1 MDFLVAFIA
10 EEAGIASVFG
20 GIMRKINLAVVGATG
35 MVGNKFLEVL
45 TERKLPVEDYYLFA
59 SAKSAGKIIDFM
71 GKPHTVIEL
80 TEENVKKVN
89 VDIALFS
96 AGGSVSKTFAPI
108 FAAQGAIVVDNSSQ
122 WRMDKDVPLVV
133 PEVNP
138 DDVTWNHGIIANP
151 NCSTIQAML
160 ALKPLDEKYTI
171 KRVVYSTYQAVSG
184 AGVQGYNDLKD
195 GIEGVAPKK
204 FPYPIFG
211 NVIPQIDVFLDNGYT
226 KEEEKMINETR
237 KILGRPD
244 LRVTATTVR
253 VPVFHGHSE
262 SINLEFEKPCTLEGI
277 KEALRT
283 FPNVIIV
290 DDTANGKY
298 PMPIYAE
305 NHDEV
310 YVGRIRLDFSVES
323 GCNLFVVAD
332 NIRKGAATNAVQ
344 IAQLLL
350 EKGLV
355 K

>member
-1 MDFLVAFIA
+1 
-10 EEAGIASVFG
+10 
-20 GIMRKINLAVVGATG
+20 MRKINLAVVGATG

-45 TERKLPVEDYYLFA
+45 TERKLPVENYYLFA
-59 SAKSAGKIIDFM
+59 SAKSAGKVIDFM

-96 AGGSVSKTFAPI
+96 AGGSVSKVFAPI

-138 DDVTWNHGIIANP
+138 NDVDWNHGIIANP

-160 ALKPLDEKYTI
+160 ALKPLDEKYHI

-184 AGVQGYNDLKD
+184 AGVQGYMDLKD

-262 SINLEFEKPCTLEGI
+262 SINLEFDKPCTLEGI
-277 KEALRT
+277 KEALAS
-283 FPNVIIV
+283 FPNVILV
-290 DDTANGKY
+290 DDNKNAKY